1 MKISSE
7 SAKAEKFRVQ
17 SSRLV
22 GMFHEHESRIQ
33 GIRNEIDAAEA
44 TLEAL
49 RTADAQISS
58 LHGNGAPV
66 TYIRGGALDH
76 ASREHYRFVDRWRGA
91 IRSAIEFNRR
101 KLAVMVRRRAWLLA
115 KHNASVAEYVAARRV
130 LRGKA

>member
-58 LHGNGAPV
+58 LHGNGA
-66 TYIRGGALDH
+66 LDH
-76 ASREHYRFVDRWRGA
+76 ASREYYRFVDRWRGA

-130 LRGKA
+130 LWGKA